1 MEAVA
6 ETCKE
11 LSERFTKGVYIMNGN
26 LAYGLGFVLGI
37 VIVSAIILIPML
49 IALTKDGR
57 IKRKYD
63 ERQEAIR
70 GRGFKLAFY
79 TMIIM
84 NMLYGFFQVACKEL
98 PIEPGA
104 MVFIIIFM
112 GVGVYAWYT
121 ILNDGYFALNER
133 IPQTIVTFTIIGL
146 ANLLIGL
153 NQIMNGDII
162 VDGVITY
169 NCVNLVSGIFML
181 ITVLVI
187 LIKQHKDK
195 KED

>member
-1 MEAVA
+1 
-6 ETCKE
+6 
-11 LSERFTKGVYIMNGN
+11 MNGN
-26 LAYGLGFVLGI
+26 LAYGLGFVFGI
-37 VIVSAIILIPML
+37 VLASAIILIPML
-49 IALTKDGR
+49 IALTKDGK

-70 GRGFKLAFY
+70 GRGFKMAFY
-79 TMIIM
+79 TMITL
-84 NMLYGFFQVACKEL
+84 NMLYGFLQVACKEL
-98 PIEPGA
+98 PIEPSVV
-104 MVFIIIFM
+104 VFIIVFM
-112 GVGVYAWYT
+112 GIGVYAWYC

-133 IPQTIVTFTIIGL
+133 IPQTIVVFTIIGL

-153 NQIMNGDII
+153 VNIMDGTIMNE
-162 VDGVITY
+162 GVIGFESISIV
-169 NCVNLVSGIFML
+169 CGIFML

>member
-1 MEAVA
+1 MVK
-6 ETCKE
+6 TCWK
-11 LSERFTKGVYIMNGN
+11 LSKKSTKGVYIMNES
-26 LAYGLGFVLGI
+26 LAYGLGFVFGI
-37 VIVSAIILIPML
+37 VIISAIIIIPML
-49 IALTKDGR
+49 IALTKDGKL
-57 IKRKYD
+57 KRKYD

-70 GRGFKLAFY
+70 GRGFKIAFY
-79 TMIIM
+79 TMVTM

-98 PIEPGA
+98 PIEPSVV
-104 MVFIIIFM
+104 VFIIVFM

-133 IPQTIVTFTIIGL
+133 IPQTLVAFTIIGL
-146 ANLLIGL
+146 VNLLIGL
-153 NQIMNGDII
+153 ANIMDGTIMNE
-162 VDGVITY
+162 GVIRFESISIV
-169 NCVNLVSGIFML
+169 CGIFML

>member
-1 MEAVA
+1 MA
-6 ETCKE
+6 ENDITSRK
-11 LSERFTKGVYIMNGN
+11 FTKGVYIMNGN

-70 GRGFKLAFY
+70 GRGFKIAFY
-79 TMIIM
+79 TMVTM
-84 NMLYGFFQVACKEL
+84 NMLYGFFQAVCKEL
-98 PIEPGA
+98 PIEPS
-104 MVFIIIFM
+104 VVVIIITFM

-133 IPQTIVTFTIIGL
+133 IPQTLVAFTIIGL

-153 NQIMNGDII
+153 CHVMDGTIMNE
-162 VDGVITY
+162 GVIRFESISIV
-169 NCVNLVSGIFML
+169 CGIFML

>member
-1 MEAVA
+1 MVEI
-6 ETCKE
+6 CKE
-11 LSERFTKGVYIMNGN
+11 LSERFTKGVYIMNGD
-26 LAYGLGFVLGI
+26 LAYGLGFVFGI
-37 VIVSAIILIPML
+37 IIVSAIILIPML
-49 IALTKDGR
+49 IALTKDGK

-70 GRGFKLAFY
+70 GRGFKIAFY
-79 TMIIM
+79 TMVTM

-98 PIEPGA
+98 PIEPSVV
-104 MVFIIIFM
+104 VFIIVFM

-133 IPQTIVTFTIIGL
+133 IPQTLVAFTIIGL
-146 ANLLIGL
+146 VNLLIGL
-153 NQIMNGDII
+153 ANIMDGTIMNE
-162 VDGVITY
+162 GVIRFESISIV
-169 NCVNLVSGIFML
+169 CGIFML

>member
-1 MEAVA
+1 MPRAFE
-6 ETCKE
+6 K
-11 LSERFTKGVYIMNGN
+11 STKGVYIMNGN
-26 LAYGLGFVLGI
+26 LVYGLGFVLGI

-169 NCVNLVSGIFML
+169 NCVNLVCGIFML